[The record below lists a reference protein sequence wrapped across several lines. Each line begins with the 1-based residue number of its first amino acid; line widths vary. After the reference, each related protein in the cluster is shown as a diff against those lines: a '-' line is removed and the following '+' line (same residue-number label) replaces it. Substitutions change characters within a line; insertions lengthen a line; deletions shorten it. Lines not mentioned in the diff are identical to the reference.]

1 MATVIYLS
9 LPVMPLPLHTL
20 AHVAPY
26 MAKFQWFTFY
36 LVFQPVHSASLPPE
50 SQNVYEYI
58 FICSLL
64 RLDMLAYLC
73 IYLFFLES

>member
-26 MAKFQWFTFY
+26 TAKFQWFTFY

-58 FICSLL
+58 FTCSLL
-64 RLDMLAYLC
+64 SLDMLAYLC
-73 IYLFFLES
+73 IYLSFLES